1 MAAFW
6 DIAFNETTWRYIPE
20 SYHFHTHR
28 CENCLTHQLLTSTL
42 RFSRSSITPNTGS
55 QDEARNYEPL
65 KLLFLTLDAV
75 RTWISHVGKV
85 TLITDNHASMKRMW
99 FHIRFQSTFVICN
112 LRKHCGTCP
121 CIWFMTLKVNSFD
134 RNVCFTTIGLLY
146 TSFIY
151 RQGCGNVA
159 HILVLY
165 YVRIVLCEM
174 QCSVLLYYSTVPR
187 HKKSSAITVSVVGSA
202 ISKSARRLFI
212 LSSVNRLWN
221 RLKNAL

>member
-1 MAAFW
+1 MALYSRTLSF
-6 DIAFNETTWRYIPE
+6 
-20 SYHFHTHR
+20 SYSPLWKLPYTSATYVYATHFTFVHY
-28 CENCLTHQLLTSTL
+28 
-42 RFSRSSITPNTGS
+42 PNTGS
-55 QDEARNYEPL
+55 QDEARNCEPL
-65 KLLFLTLDAV
+65 KLQFTSHVALAAFLTLDAV

-85 TLITDNHASMKRMW
+85 TLIITDNHASMKRMW
-99 FHIRFQSTFVICN
+99 FHIRYQSTFVICN

-159 HILVLY
+159 HILVLH

-174 QCSVLLYYSTVPR
+174 QCSVVYYYTIVLFL
-187 HKKSSAITVSVVGSA
+187 ITETP
-202 ISKSARRLFI
+202 LP
-212 LSSVNRLWN
+212 
-221 RLKNAL
+221 